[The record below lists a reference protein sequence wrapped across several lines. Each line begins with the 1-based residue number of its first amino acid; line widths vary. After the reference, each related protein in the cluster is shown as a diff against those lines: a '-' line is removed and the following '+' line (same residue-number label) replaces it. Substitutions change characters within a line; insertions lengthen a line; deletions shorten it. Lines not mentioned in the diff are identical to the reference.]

1 MERKRILLADDEDDI
16 REIASATL
24 EVTADWEVITANCG
38 KAALEMAREIDVD
51 AILLDVMMPDMD
63 GLTTFTHLRAETRTQ
78 HTPVILLT
86 AKVQTADR
94 QRYTQ
99 IGVSGVIAKPFDPM
113 SLAEKIA
120 EILSW

>member
-24 EVTADWEVITANCG
+24 EVTADWEVITAACG
-38 KAALEMAREIDVD
+38 KEALEMARTNSVD

-63 GLTTFTHLRAETRTQ
+63 GMTTFTHLRASANQ
-78 HTPVILLT
+78 TPVILLT

-99 IGVSGVIAKPFDPM
+99 LGVSGVIAKPFDPL
-113 SLAEKIA
+113 SLAEKIG
-120 EILSW
+120 EILGW

>member
-1 MERKRILLADDEDDI
+1 MEHKRILLADDEDDI

-24 EVTADWEVITANCG
+24 EVTADWEVLTASCG
-38 KAALEMAREIDVD
+38 KEALEVARANRVD

-63 GLTTFTHLRAETRTQ
+63 GLTTFTRLRAAANP
-78 HTPVILLT
+78 TPVILLT

-99 IGVSGVIAKPFDPM
+99 LGVSGVIAKPFDPL
-113 SLAEKIA
+113 SLAEKIG
-120 EILSW
+120 EILGW